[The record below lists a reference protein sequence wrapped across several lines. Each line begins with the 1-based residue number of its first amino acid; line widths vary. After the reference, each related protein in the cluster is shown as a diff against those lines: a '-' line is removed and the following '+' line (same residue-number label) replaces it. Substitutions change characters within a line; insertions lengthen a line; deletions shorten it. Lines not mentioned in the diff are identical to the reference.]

1 MAEQDKNSSMERL
14 LRGIGQID
22 EDLIAL
28 EEPGAPRKIQEKRK
42 EEEKTSGRFRMQYFI
57 GFAAA
62 ALILAV
68 VIPIVMSHRHLQTMQ
83 VADSTA
89 AVTASQADTG
99 EAVTAAAADAAAS
112 DADAAIAPAAEVTG
126 LAEAE
131 EAAGITFQAPSP
143 AEIAGLSDSGALTT
157 VTAAAAEGSG
167 DTIIVTYQDA
177 EGNTILTVEKTDTK
191 KTVGSRAVKES
202 ASDTVHGWTVDGAS
216 YHTEAADSTV
226 TLRDLTRVRD
236 LIETD
241 EAKAQ

>member
-28 EEPGAPRKIQEKRK
+28 EEPGTPRKIQEKRK

-68 VIPIVMSHRHLQTMQ
+68 VIPVVMSHRHLQTMQ

-99 EAVTAAAADAAAS
+99 EAVAAAAA

-167 DTIIVTYQDA
+167 DTITVTYQDA
-177 EGNTILTVEKTDTK
+177 EGNTILTVEKTDAK
-191 KTVGSRAVKES
+191 KAVGSRAVKES